1 MPYNDSQVHH
11 LFSRHFAPYAPLVL
25 ALLIGAT
32 PSTSFHQSKHTISA
46 TGDTFT
52 PACMPFN
59 GQRIADIDDHCGVQ
73 GGSSN
78 AAKQAQS
85 KAKND
90 LCAATGPS
98 QPISYQ
104 ELVDLQTRA
113 SSAENVRSLVD
124 RGPLARLGEGRY
136 VDYVAFI
143 QDAHY
148 SDVAKGEAVNC
159 NIPGDST
166 NDIHIV
172 LVQHPTDDPCLS
184 TTAEMIPH
192 YRPTTWTDKS
202 LMAVRQ
208 HPVKVRGPLFYDDS
222 HTPCTATSRPN
233 PKRASLWEI
242 HPVYSIEICRLLDLD
257 QCRNSTNASDWVALE
272 DWSSD
277 PNADQ

>member
-1 MPYNDSQVHH
+1 MPQNDSQAHH
-11 LFSRHFAPYAPLVL
+11 TFSRRVAPFAPLAL
-25 ALLIGAT
+25 ALLMNASPAASPGQTKHRAGPIAG
-32 PSTSFHQSKHTISA
+32 SFV
-46 TGDTFT
+46 

-59 GQRIADIDDHCGVQ
+59 GQKIPAIDEHCGVL
-73 GGSSN
+73 GGSSDPS
-78 AAKQAQS
+78 KQAQS
-85 KAKND
+85 KAKNN

-98 QPISYQ
+98 QPITYQ
-104 ELVDLQTRA
+104 ELLDLQAKA
-113 SSAENVRSLVD
+113 SSENVKGLPDRS
-124 RGPLARLGEGRY
+124 PLTQLGEGRY
-136 VDYVAFI
+136 VEYVAFI
-143 QDAHY
+143 EDAHY

-159 NIPGDST
+159 NIPGDTT

-172 LVQHPTDDPCLS
+172 LVQHASDDPCSS

-192 YRPTTWTDKS
+192 YRPSGWTDKNLS
-202 LMAVRQ
+202 AIKQ
-208 HPVKVRGPLFYDDS
+208 HPVKVRGPLFFDDS

-242 HPVYSIEICRLLDLD
+242 HPVYSLQVCRLLDLD